1 MPPGNVPTALRLH
14 QKLGPHCLR
23 EPHVALSTAPPQRL
37 FVAMA
42 YVTALCHLPRLPLQL
57 LEQILGYCG
66 PRELGCLE
74 ATCTYFVKGGIT
86 DKVAKAFLKDIPRAK
101 GLKPDLK

>member
-1 MPPGNVPTALRLH
+1 LH
-14 QKLGPHCLR
+14 IADP
-23 EPHVALSTAPPQRL
+23 
-37 FVAMA
+37 
-42 YVTALCHLPRLPLQL
+42 LCICCALQL

-74 ATCTYFVKGGIT
+74 ATCSYFVKGGIT
-86 DKVAKAFLKDIPRAK
+86 DKVAKAFLRDIPRAK